1 MMATFSDADG
11 ANHMG
16 ADDPRNPWAI
26 HGDPA
31 RLTEAAAA
39 LRGARPEEVFGA
51 RYPGE
56 FVMSAVAR
64 LLDSIAREMREQDG
78 LGHDVVS
85 AAAELSEH
93 VLTYVG
99 GTGEQR

>member
-1 MMATFSDADG
+1 
-11 ANHMG
+11 MG
-16 ADDPRNPWAI
+16 TDDRTNPWAI
-26 HGDPA
+26 HGDPD
-31 RLTEAAAA
+31 RLRDAAAA

-56 FVMSAVAR
+56 FVMPAVAR
-64 LLDSIAREMREQDG
+64 LLDSIAREMRERDD

-93 VLTYVG
+93 VIAYVS